1 MTEQNGDL
9 PESEYSERPGAR
21 GFLVLL
27 AAKTGNS
34 VLLKTRRVPF
44 IVLEMSEES
53 FPSLGTPLIDAARMI
68 LGKTVISI
76 SDKKKLSGKPWI
88 ARYGKSSVSEALTS
102 LVRELFSALPPS
114 ENAVVLSNHGR
125 EWRLVGYR
133 IGTLEIPESARA
145 DLKRMIG

>member
-1 MTEQNGDL
+1 MPEQNVEL

-44 IVLEMSEES
+44 TVLEMSEES
-53 FPSLGTPLIDAARMI
+53 FPSLGAPLIDAARMI

-76 SDKKKLSGKPWI
+76 SDKKKLSGEPWI
-88 ARYGKSSVSEALTS
+88 ARYGKALTS
-102 LVRELFSALPPS
+102 LVRDLFSALPPS
-114 ENAVVLSNHGR
+114 EGAIALSNLGTG
-125 EWRLVGYR
+125 WRLVGYR
-133 IGTLEIPESARA
+133 IGTLGIPESARA

>member
-1 MTEQNGDL
+1 MPEQNVEL

-44 IVLEMSEES
+44 TVLEMSEES
-53 FPSLGTPLIDAARMI
+53 FPSLGAPLIDAARMI

-76 SDKKKLSGKPWI
+76 SDKKKLSGEPWI
-88 ARYGKSSVSEALTS
+88 ARYGKASISEALTS
-102 LVRELFSALPPS
+102 LVRDLFSALPPS
-114 ENAVVLSNHGR
+114 EGAIALSNLGTG
-125 EWRLVGYR
+125 WRLVGYR
-133 IGTLEIPESARA
+133 IGTLGIPESARA